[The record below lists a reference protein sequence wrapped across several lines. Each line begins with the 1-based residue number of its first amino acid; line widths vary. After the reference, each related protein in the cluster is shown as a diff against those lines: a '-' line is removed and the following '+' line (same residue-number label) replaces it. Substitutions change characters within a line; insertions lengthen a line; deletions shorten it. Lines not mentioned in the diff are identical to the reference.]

1 MMEIKAVKILME
13 TLLYLLKC
21 LEVEGMDLV
30 VIEVEAAAKPPL
42 PIYMQ
47 VGWTQRL

>member
-13 TLLYLLKC
+13 TFLYLLKG
-21 LEVEGMDLV
+21 LEVEDMDLV
-30 VIEVEAAAKPPL
+30 VIEVEAAAKPLL